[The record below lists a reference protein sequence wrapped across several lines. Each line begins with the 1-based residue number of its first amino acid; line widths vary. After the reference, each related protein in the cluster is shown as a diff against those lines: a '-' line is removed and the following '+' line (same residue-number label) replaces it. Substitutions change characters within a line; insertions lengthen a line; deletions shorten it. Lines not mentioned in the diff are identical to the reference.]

1 MERMQTALVPLC
13 ISQCTVVSW
22 RYFLH
27 NYLGSSVQRH
37 AGGTSSDNTW
47 KTFNTS
53 ATTVCIN
60 FWCNE
65 IKPFRFSDSRIKAL
79 LVKRTLTKM
88 TTRCHSL
95 PVVVNCCHSLSLFA
109 PLVATS
115 CHSLY
120 HLLSFAVTRYITRLC
135 FYQQS

>member
-1 MERMQTALVPLC
+1 MERTQTALVPLC
-13 ISQCTVVSW
+13 ISQCKVVSW
-22 RYFLH
+22 RYLLH
-27 NYLGSSVQRH
+27 NYLKDIQVVHR
-37 AGGTSSDNTW
+37 ATTREY
-47 KTFNTS
+47 TFNTS

-95 PVVVNCCHSLSLFA
+95 PVVITCSHSLSLVA
-109 PLVATS
+109 PLVAII
-115 CHSLY
+115 CHYLY
-120 HLLSFAVTRYITRLC
+120 HLLSFFVTRYITSLC
-135 FYQQS
+135 FYQRS